1 MTENDDS
8 ISPADAENI
17 LNKFLSTEEE
27 ELKLRKNIENSSEEN
42 E

>member
-1 MTENDDS
+1 MIENDDS

-27 ELKLRKNIENSSEEN
+27 ELKLKKNLKNSSAEN

>member
-27 ELKLRKNIENSSEEN
+27 ELKLIKNIENSSQEN

>member
-27 ELKLRKNIENSSEEN
+27 ELKLRKNLQNSFDEN